1 MQTEGRTNSKP
12 IIFVWWYREVCVGFF
27 SYLKRLYLYLFDLF
41 SVRICLSTLFSP
53 WKRDSINT
61 EGLNINDR
69 FQVLLLNLTSRMVGA
84 FIKAGTI
91 LTFLVITFLTSVAS
105 VVMVFVWLLYPI
117 IPALLVIYGVK
128 LIIS

>member
-12 IIFVWWYREVCVGFF
+12 IIFIWWYREVCVGFF
-27 SYLKRLYLYLFDLF
+27 SYLKRLYIYLFDLF

-53 WKRDSINT
+53 WKRDFINT
-61 EGLNINDR
+61 EGLNIKDR

-91 LTFLVITFLTSVAS
+91 LTFLVIIFLTSVVS
-105 VVMVFVWLLYPI
+105 VVMVFVWLFYPI
-117 IPALLVIYGVK
+117 IPVLLVIYGVK